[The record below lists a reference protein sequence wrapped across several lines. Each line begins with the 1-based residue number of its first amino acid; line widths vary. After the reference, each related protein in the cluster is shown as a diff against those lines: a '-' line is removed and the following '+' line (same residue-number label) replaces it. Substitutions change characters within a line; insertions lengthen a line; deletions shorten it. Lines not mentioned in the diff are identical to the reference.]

1 MSPLLILIIGMA
13 VVIVSLLVLR
23 IHAFLALLLGA
34 AVVALLTPG
43 EAIYGYAVSRG
54 MSEAAARGLAETFF
68 FDRVAEGF
76 GRTVG
81 QIGIIIAMAS
91 IIGDCMLSS
100 GAADRIVRS
109 TIRLV
114 GEKRAPQ
121 AFLGS
126 GYLLSI
132 PVFFD
137 TVFYLMVP
145 LVKATRLR
153 TGRHYL
159 LYVLAVY
166 AGGAMTHSLV
176 PPTPGPLFV
185 ANELGVSLALMIG
198 MGCLVGA
205 FSSVS
210 GYLFAAWS
218 DRRMDLPVRESAEAM
233 GELEALSQRD
243 ERTLPSVW
251 LSLMPIVLPVML
263 IAADAVIGVKSATGQ
278 GAGWGSRWL
287 SILSFLGDKNIA
299 ISLGAVIAL
308 GILLSRSDVKKI
320 DSVVRSALLAA
331 GTIILITSAGGAFGT
346 VLQQTGIGGAIEKLA
361 SGYQTAILPMA
372 FTLTALI
379 RTAQGSA
386 TVAMVTAAGAFSGL
400 VQAGNLGIH
409 PVYLALAIGCG
420 SKPFSWLSDSGFWV
434 VTQMSG
440 MTEKEGLKTVTPL
453 SGLMGVVGLVVTM
466 ILSLVWP
473 MK

>member
-1 MSPLLILIIGMA
+1 MILIIGMA
-13 VVIVSLLVLR
+13 VVIGSLLVLR

-34 AVVALLTPG
+34 AIVALLTPG
-43 EAIYGYAVSRG
+43 EAIYGYAISRG
-54 MSEAAARGLAETFF
+54 MSETAARGLASTFF

-76 GRTVG
+76 GKTVG

-91 IIGDCMLSS
+91 IIGDCMLNS

-109 TIRLV
+109 TIKMV

-145 LVKATRLR
+145 LIKATRLR

-159 LYVLAVY
+159 WYVLAVY

-185 ANELGVSLALMIG
+185 ANELGVSLAMMIG

-205 FSSVS
+205 FSSLS

-218 DRRMDLPVRESAEAM
+218 DRRFDLPLRESPEAIS
-233 GELEALSQRD
+233 ELETLARRD
-243 ERTLPSVW
+243 ERMLPSIW
-251 LSLMPIVLPVML
+251 LSLLPILLPVIL
-263 IAADAVIGVKSATGQ
+263 IALNAIIGAQSAAESSGNWKNRIIDMIAV
-278 GAGWGSRWL
+278 
-287 SILSFLGDKNIA
+287 LGDKNIA
-299 ISLGAVIAL
+299 IGLGAAIAL
-308 GILLSRSDVKKI
+308 GILLKTCDAKKVDSIVKT
-320 DSVVRSALLAA
+320 ALLGA
-331 GTIILITSAGGAFGT
+331 GSIILITSAGGAFGT
-346 VLQQTGIGGAIEKLA
+346 VLQQTGIGITFEKLA
-361 SGYQTAILPMA
+361 SGYQTAILPLA
-372 FTLTALI
+372 FLLTVLV

-386 TVAMVTAAGAFSGL
+386 TVAMITAAGAFSGL
-400 VQAGNLGIH
+400 AHAGGLGFH

-420 SKPFSWLSDSGFWV
+420 SKPVSWLNDSGFWV

-453 SGLMGVVGLVVTM
+453 SGLMGVVGLVVT
-466 ILSLVWP
+466 IALSLILP

>member
-1 MSPLLILIIGMA
+1 MSPILILVIGMG
-13 VVIVSLLVLR
+13 VVVCSLLVLR
-23 IHAFLALLLGA
+23 LHAFLSLLLGA
-34 AVVALLTPG
+34 AVVALLTPAD
-43 EAIYGYAVSRG
+43 AIYGYAVGRG
-54 MSEAAARGLAETFF
+54 MSDAAARALAGQFF
-68 FDRVAEGF
+68 FDRIVDGF

-91 IIGDCMLSS
+91 IIGDCMLNS

-145 LVKATRLR
+145 LIKATRLR

-159 LYVLAVY
+159 WYVLAVF
-166 AGGAMTHSLV
+166 AGGSMTHSLV

-185 ANELGVSLALMIG
+185 ANEMGVSLAMMIG

-205 FSSVS
+205 FSSIA
-210 GYLFAAWS
+210 GFIFAAWA
-218 DRRMDLPVRESAEAM
+218 DKRMDLPLRESAESLE
-233 GELEALSQRD
+233 ELQAVARRD
-243 ERTLPSVW
+243 EKTLPS
-251 LSLMPIVLPVML
+251 LIISLLPILLPVIL
-263 IAADAVIGVKSATGQ
+263 IAANAVIGTKKSS
-278 GAGWGSRWL
+278 GSR
-287 SILSFLGDKNIA
+287 ILDLFSALGDKNIA
-299 ISLGAVIAL
+299 IVIGAVVAL
-308 GILLSRSDVKKI
+308 SILLRATDNGKV
-320 DSVVRSALLAA
+320 DSVVRSALLSA

-346 VLQQTGIGGAIEKLA
+346 VLQQTGIGAVFERLA
-361 SGYQTAILPMA
+361 SGYQAAVLPLAFIL
-372 FTLTALI
+372 TVLV

-400 VQAGNLGIH
+400 VQAGGLAFH

-440 MTEKEGLKTVTPL
+440 MTEKEGLKTLTPM
-453 SGLMGVVGLVVTM
+453 SGLMGFVGLIVT
-466 ILSLVWP
+466 IVLSQIFP
-473 MK
+473 MR